1 MPDEFPDPKK
11 IWQEQPTE
19 ATKMSL
25 EEIRRKAHQFHS
37 RSRLKALTAIVIGIA
52 LCGVFAAV
60 SAKAQY
66 LVLRI
71 GWGILSLWGVYGAWM
86 AYKWVWP
93 SNLAEDAAVTTSLEF
108 YRNELERR
116 RDYTRHIWR
125 NSALWLC
132 FVGLGF
138 LVLPVL
144 GMALKNPRL
153 LLNAIPF
160 FVLLA
165 AWFVAFVFL
174 RRRDQRTLQ
183 REIDELTALGNEPRP

>member
-1 MPDEFPDPKK
+1 MPDEFPDPQK

-25 EEIRRKAHQFHS
+25 EEIRRKAHQFHT
-37 RSRLKALTAIVIGIA
+37 RSKLKVLAAIVLGIV

-93 SNLAEDAAVTTSLEF
+93 SNLAEDAALGTSLEF

-132 FVGLGF
+132 FVGLAF

-174 RRRDQRTLQ
+174 RRRDRQWLQ
-183 REIDELTALGNEPRP
+183 REIDELRALQREGRS

>member
-1 MPDEFPDPKK
+1 MPDELPDPQK

-19 ATKMSL
+19 AIEMSL
-25 EEIRRKAHQFHS
+25 EEIRRKAHQFHA
-37 RSRLKALTAIVIGIA
+37 RSRWKALMAIVIGIV
-52 LCGVFAAV
+52 LGGVFAAV

-71 GWGILSLWGVYGAWM
+71 GWGILSLWGLYAAWK

-93 SNLAEDAAVTTSLEF
+93 SNLAEDAALSTSLEF

-132 FVGLGF
+132 FVGLAF

-144 GMALKNPRL
+144 GMAVKNPRL

-174 RRRDQRTLQ
+174 RRRDQRMLQ
-183 REIDELTALGNEPRP
+183 REIDELEALPREGRS